1 MEKAERGDRMIV
13 VSDTTPLISLM
24 KIGRL
29 GLVEQLFGE
38 VQIPEAVYAELIT
51 NPQFSE
57 EAQQIQGSSFIK
69 RVVVNDSKSVDLL
82 RRATGLDKGESEAI
96 ILSDIYHAD
105 LFLMDEIK
113 WRQVAKQMGLHLM
126 GTVGMLRVA
135 YEEKLL
141 SYEGIVECIE
151 VLKVNGRH
159 ISDKLFRQ
167 LLESIRPR

>member
-105 LFLMDEIK
+105 LLLMDEIK
-113 WRQVAKQMGLHLM
+113 GRQVAKQMGLHLM

-159 ISDKLFRQ
+159 ISDKLFSQ
-167 LLESIRPR
+167 LLESIQPR